1 MREFQTPPSLN
12 SSMSFSPMGNKILF
26 VDNQKQLQLRPIE
39 DLDQLLARGCR
50 WLQQYYFSNPT
61 VRQKKRS
68 PDSPD
73 ERSLCS

>member
-1 MREFQTPPSLN
+1 MLIYKHSL
-12 SSMSFSPMGNKILF
+12 SFSPMGNKILF

-39 DLDQLLARGCR
+39 DLDQLLARGCQ

-61 VRQKKRS
+61 VRQKKRL